1 MGLILENINY
11 YDVPVFLITGFE
23 ENWEELLKFSVFQEI
38 CALLDFGKQKDRT
51 IKLKSKCLSR
61 TSLKYLYT

>member
-23 ENWEELLKFSVFQEI
+23 ENWEELLIFCVFQEI

-51 IKLKSKCLSR
+51 IKLKSNASA
-61 TSLKYLYT
+61 TPH